1 MSETSKIIYSAA
13 MVVAIILAFG
23 IGFSTGQSS
32 MPVITTGVD
41 VINQAWNYLSS
52 DYVDPAKLNSDNMT
66 RAAIVGMVSTIDD
79 PYTTYLTKSQLN
91 EFLTGIQGKYAGI
104 GAVVTAQDEKIMIVN
119 VFPGSPAE
127 KAGLKSG
134 DTIMEINGETATGL
148 NLDIAVGKIRG
159 PADTTVTL
167 LILHQNETEPV
178 TVDITRANV
187 ELPSVYYK
195 MQGDIAC
202 ISLLQFTERT
212 ENELV
217 TIIKQLKEANAKGIV
232 LDLRGNPGG
241 LLDIAVQVASSFIP
255 EGIIVKIRS
264 KDGTVETREAV
275 SGLETTDLPM
285 VALVNQFSASGAEV
299 LTGALQDHQRAL
311 IAGNT
316 TYGKG
321 SVNMPIQLSD
331 GSGLYITIARWLTP
345 HDRLIE
351 GQGIEPD
358 VKLDLTWDAE
368 LQWAIDY
375 LSGKL
380 SQ

>member
-1 MSETSKIIYSAA
+1 MFKSSKIIIIAVLVIIVALSFGVGFITGERNLPVKATGLD
-13 MVVAIILAFG
+13 VV
-23 IGFSTGQSS
+23 
-32 MPVITTGVD
+32 D
-41 VINQAWNYLSS
+41 QAWNYLLS
-52 DYVDPAKLNSDNMT
+52 DYVDQTKLDSENMT
-66 RAAIVGMVSTIDD
+66 RAAIEGIVNTLND

-104 GAVVTAQDEKIMIVN
+104 GAVVTSQDEKIMIVN

-134 DTIMEINGETATGL
+134 DTILEINSEIATGL
-148 NLDIAVGKIRG
+148 NLDVAVGKIRG

-178 TVDITRANV
+178 TIEITRANV

-202 ISLLQFTERT
+202 IFLLQFTERT
-212 ENELV
+212 ENELA
-217 TIIKQLKEANAKGIV
+217 TIMKQLKEANPKGIV

-241 LLDIAVQVASSFIP
+241 LLDIAVQVASNFIP
-255 EGIIVKIRS
+255 KGIIVKIRS
-264 KDGTVETREAV
+264 KDGSIETREAV

-321 SVNMPIQLSD
+321 SVNMPIQLND

-351 GQGIEPD
+351 GQGIDPD

-375 LSGKL
+375 LSGKS

>member
-1 MSETSKIIYSAA
+1 MFKSSKIIIIA
-13 MVVAIILAFG
+13 VLVIIVALSFG
-23 IGFSTGQSS
+23 VGFITGERNL
-32 MPVITTGVD
+32 PVKATGLDIVD
-41 VINQAWNYLSS
+41 QAWNYLLS
-52 DYVDPAKLNSDNMT
+52 DYVDQTKLDSENMT
-66 RAAIVGMVSTIDD
+66 RSAIEGIVNTLND
-79 PYTTYLTKSQLN
+79 PYTAYLTKSQLN

-134 DTIMEINGETATGL
+134 DTILEINSEIATGL
-148 NLDIAVGKIRG
+148 NLDVAVGKIRG

-178 TVDITRANV
+178 TMEITRANV

-202 ISLLQFTERT
+202 IFLLQFTERT

-217 TIIKQLKEANAKGIV
+217 TIIKQLKEANPKGIV

-241 LLDIAVQVASSFIP
+241 LLDIAVQVASNFIP
-255 EGIIVKIRS
+255 KGIIVKIRS
-264 KDGTVETREAV
+264 KDGSIETREAV
-275 SGLETTDLPM
+275 SGVETTDLPM

-375 LSGKL
+375 LSGKS

>member
-1 MSETSKIIYSAA
+1 MSKSSKIIISAVLVI
-13 MVVAIILAFG
+13 VVALSFG
-23 IGFSTGQSS
+23 VGFITGERNL
-32 MPVITTGVD
+32 PVKATGLDVVD
-41 VINQAWNYLSS
+41 QAWNYLLS
-52 DYVDPAKLNSDNMT
+52 DYVDQTKLDSENMT
-66 RAAIVGMVSTIDD
+66 RAAIEGIVNTLND

-104 GAVVTAQDEKIMIVN
+104 GAVVTSQDEKIMIVN

-134 DTIMEINGETATGL
+134 DTILEINGEIATGL

-202 ISLLQFTERT
+202 IFLLQFTERT

-241 LLDIAVQVASSFIP
+241 LLDIAVQVASNFIP
-255 EGIIVKIRS
+255 KGIIVKIRS
-264 KDGTVETREAV
+264 KDGSIETREAV

-375 LSGKL
+375 LSGKS